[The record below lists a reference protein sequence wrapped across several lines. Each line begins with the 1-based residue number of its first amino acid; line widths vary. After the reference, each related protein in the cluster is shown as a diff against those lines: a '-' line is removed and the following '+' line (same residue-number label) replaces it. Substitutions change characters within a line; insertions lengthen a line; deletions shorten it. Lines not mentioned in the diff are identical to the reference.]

1 MAFRSDRHLATLISA
16 TAQRLEAFSLTS
28 SRCAAHIMAR
38 ATIRT
43 RSLRSRIYGR
53 NRNSRNFRS
62 WVLAKW
68 LGPYMAERVSISEQT
83 RRQRDVGVRRADEA
97 SGSPEAQTQGRLILS
112 AIFEGDLPRFVAQ
125 RLLRAAFYAEPDR
138 WWLSQVAER
147 TPEPVAETMVA
158 APQQLSRYGGYSLN
172 ATLG

>member
-1 MAFRSDRHLATLISA
+1 MAFRSDRHLATLSSA

-68 LGPYMAERVSISEQT
+68 LGPYMAERVGFELRTARRSELNSNSRETLQT
-83 RRQRDVGVRRADEA
+83 VSRPSLIVTQTATPVRIPSAPP
-97 SGSPEAQTQGRLILS
+97 SSPSPS
-112 AIFEGDLPRFVAQ
+112 AIPREMIEI
-125 RLLRAAFYAEPDR
+125 RA
-138 WWLSQVAER
+138 W
-147 TPEPVAETMVA
+147 A
-158 APQQLSRYGGYSLN
+158 ADF
-172 ATLG
+172 A

>member
-16 TAQRLEAFSLTS
+16 TARSLEAFWLTS

-62 WVLAKW
+62 
-68 LGPYMAERVSISEQT
+68 LGTCKVAGSIYGGWCS
-83 RRQRDVGVRRADEA
+83 
-97 SGSPEAQTQGRLILS
+97 
-112 AIFEGDLPRFVAQ
+112 
-125 RLLRAAFYAEPDR
+125 LLRTSLCGSNSLIYRENTGKYINFGHNLGTVR
-138 WWLSQVAER
+138 
-147 TPEPVAETMVA
+147 PETAVA
-158 APQQLSRYGGYSLN
+158 AEAFFRNSLEFVSGN
-172 ATLG
+172 YFCGAGKFPRTSGN

>member
-68 LGPYMAERVSISEQT
+68 LGPYMAER
-83 RRQRDVGVRRADEA
+83 
-97 SGSPEAQTQGRLILS
+97 SG
-112 AIFEGDLPRFVAQ
+112 FEP
-125 RLLRAAFYAEPDR
+125 
-138 WWLSQVAER
+138 
-147 TPEPVAETMVA
+147 
-158 APQQLSRYGGYSLN
+158 
-172 ATLG
+172 